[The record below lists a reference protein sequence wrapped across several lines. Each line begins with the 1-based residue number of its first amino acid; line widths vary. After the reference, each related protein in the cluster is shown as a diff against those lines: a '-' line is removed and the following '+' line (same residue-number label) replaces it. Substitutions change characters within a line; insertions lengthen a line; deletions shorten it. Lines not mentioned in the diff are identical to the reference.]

1 MKLFVQNC
9 FTRDIPKM
17 QNEMQT
23 PISILEEKIGEILK
37 LLKITFVTYLD
48 WNKSPSVNFKCC
60 SLVINYVG
68 LSRQIL
74 GQSVVRSVR
83 ECIVQATPK
92 HAFKVFHFA
101 TSLQPMSQREIEP
114 GFHWLAVNLSNHSS
128 LKGRLKDL

>member
-17 QNEMQT
+17 QKEMQT
-23 PISILEEKIGEILK
+23 PISILEEKNRGNSE
-37 LLKITFVTYLD
+37 TFENHICYLD

-74 GQSVVRSVR
+74 GQSVVRSGSAQFR
-83 ECIVQATPK
+83 QAQTQFSVS
-92 HAFKVFHFA
+92 HN
-101 TSLQPMSQREIEP
+101 LEPMSRQGIGP
-114 GFHWLAVNLSNHSS
+114 GSLWLAVNHWSIKSIRKKLGEKAPH
-128 LKGRLKDL
+128 